1 MKQLDLQKI
10 LSIKNAK
17 DFIKEAIEMVSEST
31 RPLLANRSEM
41 KEVYDVYQEYLRTK
55 GITWDTERRKHFLFV
70 IIYIYCPNVLI
81 GDPMPKGFRRE
92 LKELLNVGANSVI
105 SNHSRDLLFLYRQ
118 YRDFREEV
126 DAAYEYISERMGI
139 EDNFDS
145 SKMMVGL
152 SV

>member
-55 GITWDTERRKHFLFV
+55 GIAWDTERRKHFLFV
-70 IIYIYCPNVLI
+70 IIYIYCPNVLV

-92 LKELLNVGANSVI
+92 LKELLNVRANTVI

-126 DAAYEYISERMGI
+126 DAAYNYISERMGI
-139 EDNFDS
+139 EDNYDPTRMPLNFA
-145 SKMMVGL
+145 
-152 SV
+152 

>member
-1 MKQLDLQKI
+1 MNQLDLQKI

-17 DFIKEAIEMVSEST
+17 EFIKEAIEMVSEST

-55 GITWDTERRKHFLFV
+55 GIAWDTERRKHFLFV
-70 IIYIYCPNVLI
+70 IIYIYCPNVLV

-92 LKELLNVGANSVI
+92 LKELLNVRANTVI

-126 DAAYEYISERMGI
+126 DAAYNYISERMGI
-139 EDNFDS
+139 EDNYDPTRMPLNFA
-145 SKMMVGL
+145 
-152 SV
+152 